1 MEAAAAAARSAP
13 PAAAPVPEQKPDAQ
27 VVPNS
32 IPVEGQAAA
41 TTSSTNAATQA
52 PVPPA
57 ATTPSALRRTT
68 PARPSQIAPGSTAP
82 LEIRPGQRTNRA
94 TQGQRAGEANAAE
107 RTPIR
112 RWVLDPL
119 FGAQR

>member
-1 MEAAAAAARSAP
+1 M
-13 PAAAPVPEQKPDAQ
+13 
-27 VVPNS
+27 
-32 IPVEGQAAA
+32 
-41 TTSSTNAATQA
+41 
-52 PVPPA
+52 
-57 ATTPSALRRTT
+57 
-68 PARPSQIAPGSTAP
+68 AP

-94 TQGQRAGEANAAE
+94 TQGQRAGDANAAE